1 MHTKLQIKVVNKNL
15 GDIPNSIWNS
25 DVKQSGF
32 DNLDFLVHLNYKGE
46 YSFHDINDVKNNPN
60 DTFYFPYYC
69 SLMHF
74 SDLYDKKE
82 NKNLLKLV
90 DLLKQK
96 NVKILFFEP
105 HEVYSDFQLQKLSD
119 FIDFFKIEKNRF
131 FYITNDIQIED
142 KSKNLNFIGKKYNH
156 LWINT
161 SNGYIEDTRDIN
173 FKTEREFVFLN
184 KNKKAKPHRLIIL
197 AILQKYNLLHISNYS
212 FLRGIQ
218 KEFDLDELVFGGSNK
233 LDIDLEVMY
242 SKHGGMPQEFVES
255 PYLNHLQKNILN
267 ISNWPLVKTKYEKS
281 SDMVSHLKNGSNFAG
296 MLQVKDYEE
305 SYINITSETQYIENY
320 VHISEKSLKPFA
332 VYQLPII
339 VASVNHIKC
348 MKEYYD
354 LDFFDDFIDHSYD
367 NEKDNSKRLIMI
379 QDEILRLSKLQ
390 KELPKFFEEN
400 KQRFISNRK
409 KIEEISNW
417 KETKLLNYILNF

>member
-1 MHTKLQIKVVNKNL
+1 MHTKLEIKVVNKNL

-320 VHISEKSLKPFA
+320 VHISEKSLKPLNSLYGKFTIHLNILVVLIFA
-332 VYQLPII
+332 WVFLNRCRVKYSNVVNLSLPAPLLIKLSII
-339 VASVNHIKC
+339 PSFNAIAAP
-348 MKEYYD
+348 
-354 LDFFDDFIDHSYD
+354 FD
-367 NEKDNSKRLIMI
+367 E
-379 QDEILRLSKLQ
+379 Q
-390 KELPKFFEEN
+390 
-400 KQRFISNRK
+400 
-409 KIEEISNW
+409 
-417 KETKLLNYILNF
+417 LLNKNLLPTVVVTESGVGLK